1 MNSPGKI
8 LAICLMID
16 KILYIG
22 KKTRERTDA
31 RKHSGAMDQPPLKIT
46 EANQSVV
53 PKPTVAKPDR
63 NAHSTP
69 VTSGLATAAGFAT
82 L

>member
-1 MNSPGKI
+1 M
-8 LAICLMID
+8 
-16 KILYIG
+16 
-22 KKTRERTDA
+22 RERTDA
-31 RKHSGAMDQPPLKIT
+31 RKQNWATDQPPLKIT

-53 PKPTVAKPDR
+53 PKPTAPKPDR

-69 VTSGLATAAGFAT
+69 VTSGLATAAGFAP